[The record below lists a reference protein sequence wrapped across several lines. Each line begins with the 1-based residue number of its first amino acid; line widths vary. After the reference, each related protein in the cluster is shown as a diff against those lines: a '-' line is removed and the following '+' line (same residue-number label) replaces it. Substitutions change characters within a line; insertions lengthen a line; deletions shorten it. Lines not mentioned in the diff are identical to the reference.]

1 MLVDAE
7 TLSQRPASS
16 EVIPRVAA
24 ERGLVKHE
32 LFESIVELNS
42 GVCSSPD
49 EALDV
54 VRELRRATA
63 EAAGEI
69 GCTIAA
75 AGSHPT
81 DIASEQEI
89 ADEPHYRGFV
99 EYAGPTARRQG
110 VQGLHVHVGMP
121 DAETCLRVIEHFVP
135 WLPVILA
142 LSANSPWFEG
152 ERTGLLSTR
161 AEILGL
167 LPRHGAPPRF
177 ESWADWERLV
187 RRFVDSGRRRHVR
200 RDPLGHPAASE
211 VRHARGAHA
220 RPADGRRAHGRV
232 RRARARA
239 RRVGARA
246 ASRARAA
253 GDRAVFEQNRWAA
266 SRFGPRAELIHP
278 ERDGEARTARRSL
291 PRARRAHRRRS
302 ARRDVCEADPQLAF
316 DDPHEATADIVRRS
330 LAVDAVTTETL
341 QVTGI
346 RCERCVMRL
355 GKALEGHDGLESAN
369 ANLMGQVMLSYDEE
383 RTSLDA
389 LLEKMY
395 RAGFRPVQSPS

>member
-16 EVIPRVAA
+16 DVIPRVQV

-42 GVCSSPD
+42 GVCASPE

-54 VRELRRATA
+54 VRALRRATA
-63 EAAGEI
+63 DAAGEI

-121 DAETCLRVIEHFVP
+121 DAETCLRVLEHFMP
-135 WLPVILA
+135 WLPAILA

-177 ESWADWERLV
+177 ESWADWEQLV
-187 RRFVDSGRRRHVR
+187 RRFVDAGVVARVR
-200 RDPLGHPAASE
+200 RDPLGHPAASA
-211 VRHARGAHA
+211 VRDARGAHA
-220 RPADGRRAHGRV
+220 RPADRR
-232 RRARARA
+232 RRT
-239 RRVGARA
+239 GAFVALVHALA
-246 ASRARAA
+246 AWALEQPPAPAVA
-253 GDRAVFEQNRWAA
+253 GDRAVFMQNRWAA
-266 SRFGPRAELIHP
+266 SRFGPRAQLIHP
-278 ERDGEARTARRSL
+278 ERDGAAVTAVDLYARAG
-291 PRARRAHRRRS
+291 RAHRRRS
-302 ARRDVCEADPQLAF
+302 ARTTRRARPTCSSPSTIPRD
-316 DDPHEATADIVRRS
+316 ATADIVRRS
-330 LAVDAVTTETL
+330 LT
-341 QVTGI
+341 
-346 RCERCVMRL
+346 
-355 GKALEGHDGLESAN
+355 
-369 ANLMGQVMLSYDEE
+369 
-383 RTSLDA
+383 
-389 LLEKMY
+389 
-395 RAGFRPVQSPS
+395 